1 MNLNHFREQLRK
13 RPNLCES
20 LAAVLTL
27 VRPLISVNPFMHV
40 QVMREGE
47 FLATCPAL
55 KRTFVLVCFFVLLEV
70 TEVVAPIVTFGAAE
84 GLVLGMRFDMPLQGT
99 PLIEPLIAGRA
110 LKYLFLFQFFNIFSL
125 YSRCFTQVGCQLI

>member
-55 KRTFVLVCFFVLLEV
+55 ERTFVLVCFFVLLEV

-99 PLIEPLIAGRA
+99 PLIEPLIEIECTDLEEEEPPPSYKQEKLSFVR
-110 LKYLFLFQFFNIFSL
+110 S
-125 YSRCFTQVGCQLI
+125 